1 MDSTETFT
9 ILNEENTRLDRLLAE
24 RFSKSRS
31 YFQHLIAQNCVLV
44 NGSPVKKRVIPNNG
58 DEIEVLFQLTPEL
71 DLLPENI
78 PLDILYE
85 DEHLIAINKPSG
97 MVTHPAPGHPT
108 KTFANALVYHCKL
121 IEGGTDPLR
130 PGIVH
135 RLDKE
140 TSGVLIAAKTSQAHA
155 RLIEQFSN
163 RQVEKTYLAITT
175 SNPGTCTVDH
185 SIGRHPIHRKQMA
198 CSPDGRNALTH
209 FQSLAQDGP
218 YTLVLAKPHTGRTH
232 QIRVH
237 LKSLNCPVVGDNLYG
252 APKKNL
258 NRHLLHAWEL
268 KLKHP
273 ITAQDLHFQAP
284 VPKEFFCG
292 QKFTRVLQSGARSIN
307 PSKD

>member
-9 ILNEENTRLDRLLAE
+9 ILNEDERLDRLLAH
-24 RFSKSRS
+24 RFCKSRS
-31 YFQHLIAQNCVLV
+31 YFQHLITEKCVLV
-44 NGSPVKKRVIPNNG
+44 NGSPVKKRFIPRIG
-58 DEIEVLFQLTPEL
+58 DEIKVCFQLTPEL

-85 DEHLIAINKPSG
+85 DEHLIAINKPAG

-108 KTFANALVYHCKL
+108 GTFANALVFHCKQKL
-121 IEGGTDPLR
+121 EGGTDPLR

-155 RLIEQFSN
+155 LLIEQFSK
-163 RQVEKTYLAITT
+163 RQIDKTYLAITT
-175 SNPGTCTVDH
+175 SNPGICTVD
-185 SIGRHPIHRKQMA
+185 STIGSHPIHRKQMA
-198 CSPDGRNALTH
+198 CVPEGRSALTH
-209 FQSLAQDGP
+209 FQTLAQDGP

-232 QIRVH
+232 QVRVH
-237 LKSLNCPVVGDNLYG
+237 LKSLNCPIVGDTLYG
-252 APKKNL
+252 SPAKNL
-258 NRHLLHAWEL
+258 NRHLLHAYEL

-292 QKFTRVLQSGARSIN
+292 QKFTGVLQSGARSIN